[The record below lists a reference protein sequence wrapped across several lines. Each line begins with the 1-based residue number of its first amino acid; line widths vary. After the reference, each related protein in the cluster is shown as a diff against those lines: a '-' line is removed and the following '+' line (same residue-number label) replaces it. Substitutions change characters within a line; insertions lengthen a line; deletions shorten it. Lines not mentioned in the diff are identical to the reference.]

1 MSDLFDHASDIEQ
14 MERDLAISRA
24 RQRKSQYTGRCLYCN
39 DDVEHPKRYCSPECR
54 EGGELEVSIRGK
66 QFR

>member
-1 MSDLFDHASDIEQ
+1 MTDLFDQASDMEQ
-14 MERDLAISRA
+14 LEREHAIAKA

-39 DDVEHPKRYCSPECR
+39 DVVEHPKRYCSPECR
-54 EGGELEVSIRGK
+54 ESGELEASIRGK